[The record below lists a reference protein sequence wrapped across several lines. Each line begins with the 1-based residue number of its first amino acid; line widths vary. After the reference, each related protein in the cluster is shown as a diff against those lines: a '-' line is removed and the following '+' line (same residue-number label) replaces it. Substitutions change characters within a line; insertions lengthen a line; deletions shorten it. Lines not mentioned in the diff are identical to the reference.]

1 VVLALQYKWFVQ
13 GFIHSV
19 TASHPLALATFVNTF
34 VTSVWKTQK
43 RFLGGFTVMVILML
57 LVLILM
63 AGG

>member
-19 TASHPLALATFVNTF
+19 TASHPLTLATFVNTF

-43 RFLGGFTVMVILML
+43 RFLGFYDYFDML
-57 LVLILM
+57 LVLTCM